1 MSAQMP
7 GLRGF
12 TAAIVGAVIVMT
24 APARAANFAISP
36 VDVTLANGERSHLI
50 AVTNRNTVPL
60 RFQLSAYLWKEQPD
74 GRMALTPT
82 DDVIFFPRLF
92 SVQPGEA
99 QNIRVGTIVP
109 ATEDEMT
116 YRLVIR
122 QLKSFEPPHPVETIK
137 RVTVITVLT
146 NVSIPV
152 FVEPPVASAQADIN
166 SLALRNGTLSFVV
179 RNSGNAHFRIKYLR
193 VEGFGAGPQPVFSKT
208 AEGWYVLAHGSRDY
222 RLAVP
227 SAECSRVNR
236 MDLSVQTDR
245 GELRN
250 ELPVSAANCGV
261 R

>member
-1 MSAQMP
+1 MP
-7 GLRGF
+7 CLRGL
-12 TAAIVGAVIVMT
+12 TAAIVGAVIVVT

-36 VDVTLANGERSHLI
+36 VNVILAHDQRSQLI
-50 AVTNRNTVPL
+50 SVTNQNGAPL
-60 RFQLSAYLWKEQPD
+60 RFQLSAYVWNQQPD

-92 SVQPGEA
+92 SIQPGEV

-109 ATEDEMT
+109 ATEDEKT

-122 QLKSFEPPHPVETIK
+122 QLKSFEPPRPVGTVK

-152 FVEPPVASAQADIN
+152 FVEPPVATARAGIN

-179 RNSGNAHFRIKYLR
+179 GNSGNAHFRIENLR

-208 AEGWYVLAHGSRDY
+208 AKGWYVLAHGSRDY
-222 RLAVP
+222 QLAVP
-227 SAECSRVNR
+227 RADCSRVNR
-236 MDLSVQTDR
+236 MDLSVKTDR
-245 GELRN
+245 GVLHS